1 MRDRTQSV
9 PWAIYIRFSTEL
21 LLPDCVSWHAF
32 CSPHYTLQKNIS
44 WISLLSHLYTH
55 AKIFLSKA
63 MCNSTFVAEIL
74 VLLIKIRGPANTSTT
89 SLVWGSTIVM
99 KKLILQWYC
108 YAIFSTH
115 EILEIYIAFDI
126 LAACASSEQNFICVA
141 FHTHDR

>member
-1 MRDRTQSV
+1 
-9 PWAIYIRFSTEL
+9 
-21 LLPDCVSWHAF
+21 
-32 CSPHYTLQKNIS
+32 
-44 WISLLSHLYTH
+44 
-55 AKIFLSKA
+55 

-99 KKLILQWYC
+99 KKIDFTMVL